1 MSIGSSPSFSE
12 IYNAINNSSATPI
25 SLNTDFRNVTFTDGT
40 NTNSSS
46 GTQLSLSQFRN
57 KTVAPRDLILGSGT
71 SRNIYHPVYSWYN
84 HSDTVQVYRN
94 SELRAIGIEGAAI
107 GAIAWEMDSNS
118 SYYTSDSRSNMKI
131 WLANVSDDAGA
142 PVDTGYRE
150 TFAKPIVFDTYGNI
164 GRYNVS
170 WTQVYNGS
178 FSTGNI
184 YNNPKWLTFE
194 FGTGSGS
201 SLEFFHEAGKSLAIS
216 CYSPYQ
222 RYVSN
227 GRYSAARGS
236 GDTKLSSHY
245 YNDST
250 DPASS
255 AFQTMTSSSYR
266 PKVKITLS
274 GRTLIGGPGLP
285 GKDFFFQ

>member
-1 MSIGSSPSFSE
+1 
-12 IYNAINNSSATPI
+12 
-25 SLNTDFRNVTFTDGT
+25 
-40 NTNSSS
+40 
-46 GTQLSLSQFRN
+46 
-57 KTVAPRDLILGSGT
+57 
-71 SRNIYHPVYSWYN
+71 
-84 HSDTVQVYRN
+84 
-94 SELRAIGIEGAAI
+94 
-107 GAIAWEMDSNS
+107 
-118 SYYTSDSRSNMKI
+118 MKI

-142 PVDTGYRE
+142 PVDTGYRD

-178 FSTGNI
+178 YSTGNI
-184 YNNPKWLTFE
+184 YNSAKWLTFE

-201 SLEFFHEAGKSLAIS
+201 QFEFFHEPGKSLAIS

-236 GDTKLSSHY
+236 GDAKLSSHY
-245 YNDST
+245 YSDTSDPNST
-250 DPASS
+250 SML
-255 AFQTMTSSSYR
+255 TMTSSSYR

-274 GRTLIGGPGLP
+274 ARELVLGPNLPGL
-285 GKDFFFQ
+285 DFLFRGM